1 MARPHIEPF
10 VDREVEF
17 KKMTLPGFPLGMH
30 YKMLSIDGDTGA
42 CSMTVQYEAGYNQ
55 PPTVCYSNVEL
66 LVMEGGL
73 QVGEQLCGPGYYFFV
88 PKGVSLPAIT
98 SEKGALCL
106 LMYNETEPHL
116 IESDQ
121 DIEGAEREQLI
132 KIQSYEDMPWQ
143 VPTLFPQTASGCLL
157 KLLRFDEK
165 THAMS
170 FLYSMVPGFWQDNIS
185 YHDCSEE
192 AYHIYGTS
200 WMMQFG
206 YLPTGGYFYRPPYIN
221 HGAFASEHGVLAFG
235 RTDGE
240 LHNHFHWNPWSTPE
254 ENVDRAAAR
263 LTRQKPELHKWIIAT
278 DHNHLHFNDF
288 EYPEESEGF
297 DHAHVDAQGELRQH
311 KHK

>member
-17 KKMTLPGFPLGMH
+17 KKMTLPGFPVGMH

-55 PPTVCYSNVEL
+55 PPTLCYSDVEM

-73 QVGEQLCGPGYYFFV
+73 QVGGQLCGPGYYFFV

-98 SEKGALCL
+98 SPPGALCL

-121 DIEGAEREQLI
+121 DSAGAEREQLI
-132 KIQSYEDMPWQ
+132 KLQSYEDMPWQ

-240 LHNHFHWNPWSTPE
+240 LHNHFHWNPWSTPA

-288 EYPEESEGF
+288 EFLEDSEGF
-297 DHAHVDAQGELRQH
+297 DHAHVDAQGGLRKH